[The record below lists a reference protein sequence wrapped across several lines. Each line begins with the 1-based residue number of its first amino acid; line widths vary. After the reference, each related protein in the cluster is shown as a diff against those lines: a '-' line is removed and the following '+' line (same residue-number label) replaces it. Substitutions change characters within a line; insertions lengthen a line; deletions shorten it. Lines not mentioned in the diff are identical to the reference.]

1 MAAGLREDPAEKEG
15 QQSKVM
21 ERVAAVVR
29 MQEMNTP
36 FGRKME
42 KALAF
47 DRNDPA
53 FREEM
58 EKIAT
63 APA

>member
-1 MAAGLREDPAEKEG
+1 
-15 QQSKVM
+15 M